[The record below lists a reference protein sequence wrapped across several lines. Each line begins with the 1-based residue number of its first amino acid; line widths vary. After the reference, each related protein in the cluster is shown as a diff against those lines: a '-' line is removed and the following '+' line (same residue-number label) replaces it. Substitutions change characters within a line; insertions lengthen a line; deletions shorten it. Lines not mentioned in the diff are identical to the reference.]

1 MLKEE
6 DGMKKE
12 DARNVEER
20 DGQGGLSRR
29 SFLKYGGLFAG
40 ATAISVGAGGL
51 TGCSSESSGSAGS
64 GSAQTEGGLPEY
76 QVFDTDMLI
85 VGAGFGA
92 MSACDEAVRQGKQ
105 VMVIDKGPY
114 GFGGACGM
122 NWDICYT
129 WSPAG
134 TDESD
139 VYYST
144 RTTNKQ
150 LYVNAATSDPYRPND
165 YVPLINWGETCPQR
179 NEDGTIHKKIDFP
192 TMGMVEWGFP
202 RHTLDH
208 FGQSDNI
215 TIHDLTMIT
224 DVFISDG
231 VCVGAIGI
239 YLPTGSYRVYRSKA
253 TLLATGGCTGMYGWV
268 TLSPVTNNT
277 PDNTADV
284 DMAVFRH
291 GGRIGDS
298 EHAAYDMMGIVP
310 SGWASSEGSM
320 FGGDSMD
327 IEFMLDKD
335 DVAFCMDESLDQ
347 ERMVLDRPY
356 FNQVVAQV
364 IMEGR
369 GGPNGGI
376 FLPATDEMRKQMRY
390 MYLRCVNLI
399 EEKTGTDLRTEPME
413 CLIEMYEHGGTPV
426 VDDNMMSTEFPG
438 LFCVRGAGVAG
449 EAGGSTNNRNRV
461 LGSYALRCA
470 LAYLDTYT
478 QPEKLDWSGIEEE
491 IKRLED
497 LRTRE
502 VSGGLRPVE
511 IQRKIQEV
519 SYNALGV
526 IRTTEN
532 LETARAEL
540 KRILEEDIPKMTV
553 STHTKTYN
561 RDWKDAIETINI
573 LELAR
578 LSVEATYIRP
588 ESRGNFY
595 RPDFPEQ
602 NDDEWKCVLALYD
615 DGKGGLSYDKI
626 TYPDVAFP
634 A

>member
-1 MLKEE
+1 MDNRERKTAGKREE
-6 DGMKKE
+6 S
-12 DARNVEER
+12 
-20 DGQGGLSRR
+20 GGLSRR

-40 ATAISVGAGGL
+40 AAAVGVGAGGL
-51 TGCSSESSGSAGS
+51 TGCAAGDGAAGAPDVAPTS
-64 GSAQTEGGLPEY
+64 TDLPEY
-76 QVFDTDMLI
+76 EVFDTDMLVI
-85 VGAGFGA
+85 GAGFGA

-129 WSPAG
+129 WSPEG
-134 TDESD
+134 TDDKD
-139 VYYST
+139 VYFST

-150 LYVNAATSDPYRPND
+150 LYVNAATSDPHQPND
-165 YVPLINWGETCPQR
+165 YVPIINWGETCPQR
-179 NEDGTIHKKIDFP
+179 NEDGTVLKKIDLP

-202 RHTLDH
+202 RHMLDH
-208 FGQSDNI
+208 FAQSDCI
-215 TIHDLTMIT
+215 TVHDLTMIT

-231 VCVGAIGI
+231 VCVGAVGI
-239 YLPTGSYRVYRSKA
+239 YLPTGAYRVYRSKA
-253 TLLATGGCTGMYGWV
+253 TVLATGGCTWLYGWV
-268 TLSPVTNNT
+268 TLSSVTNNT

-284 DMAVFRH
+284 EMAVFRH
-291 GGRIGDS
+291 GGRIGDA

-335 DVAFCMDESLDQ
+335 GVAFCLDESLDQ
-347 ERMVLDRPY
+347 ERMILDRPY
-356 FNQVVAQV
+356 FNQVVAKV
-364 IMEGR
+364 IMDGR

-376 FLPATDEMRKQMRY
+376 FLPANDEMRKQMRY

-426 VDDNMMSTEFPG
+426 IDDNMMSTEFPG

-461 LGSYALRCA
+461 LGSYAFRCA
-470 LAYLDTYT
+470 LDYLESYKE
-478 QPEKLDWSGIEEE
+478 PESLDWSSVEEE
-491 IKRLED
+491 IRRLED

-511 IQRKIQEV
+511 IQRKIQGV
-519 SYNALGV
+519 SYGALGV
-526 IRTTEN
+526 IRTTES
-532 LETARAEL
+532 LEAARTEL
-540 KRILEEDIPKMTV
+540 KRILDEDLPKMTV
-553 STHTKTYN
+553 SSHTRTYN
-561 RDWKDAIETINI
+561 RDWKDAIETINL

-578 LSVEATYIRP
+578 LSVEGTYLRP

-595 RPDFPEQ
+595 RPDYPEQ
-602 NDDEWKCVLALYD
+602 NDDEWKCVLALRAA
-615 DGKGGLSYDKI
+615 DGGELAYDKV
-626 TYPDVAFP
+626 TYPDVEFP

>member
-1 MLKEE
+1 
-6 DGMKKE
+6 MKKR
-12 DARNVEER
+12 DSFNQGNHEEN
-20 DGQGGLSRR
+20 GGMSRR

-40 ATAISVGAGGL
+40 ATAVSVGAAGL
-51 TGCSSESSGSAGS
+51 TGCSSATSGTTSSGTVPTSAD
-64 GSAQTEGGLPEY
+64 LPEY
-76 QVFDTDMLI
+76 QVFDADMI
-85 VGAGFGA
+85 VIGAGFGA

-129 WSPAG
+129 WSPFG
-134 TDESD
+134 TDAKD

-144 RTTNKQ
+144 RTTSRQ
-150 LYVNAATSDPYRPND
+150 LYVNAATSDPYQPNN
-165 YVPLINWGETCPQR
+165 YVPIINWGEVCPQR
-179 NEDGTIHKKIDFP
+179 NADGSIHKKLDYP
-192 TMGMVEWGFP
+192 TMAMVEWGFP
-202 RHTLDH
+202 RHMLDH
-208 FGQSDNI
+208 FAQQDNL

-284 DMAVFRH
+284 EMAVFRH

-335 DVAFCMDESLDQ
+335 GVAFCLDESLDQ
-347 ERMVLDRPY
+347 DRMVLDRPY

-376 FLPATDEMRKQMRY
+376 FLPATDEMREQMRY

-399 EEKTGTDLRTEPME
+399 EDKTGIDLRTEPME
-413 CLIEMYEHGGTPV
+413 CLIEMYEHGGTPAI
-426 VDDNMMSTEFPG
+426 DDNMMSTEFPG

-461 LGSYALRCA
+461 LGSYTLRCA
-470 LAYLDTYT
+470 LDYLKGYKES
-478 QPEKLDWSGIEEE
+478 EKLDWSGVEEE

-502 VSGGLRPVE
+502 VSGGQRPIE

-519 SYNALGV
+519 
-526 IRTTEN
+526 
-532 LETARAEL
+532 
-540 KRILEEDIPKMTV
+540 
-553 STHTKTYN
+553 
-561 RDWKDAIETINI
+561 
-573 LELAR
+573 
-578 LSVEATYIRP
+578 
-588 ESRGNFY
+588 
-595 RPDFPEQ
+595 
-602 NDDEWKCVLALYD
+602 
-615 DGKGGLSYDKI
+615 
-626 TYPDVAFP
+626 
-634 A
+634 